1 MTRLTRIGNSQGI
14 RIPKPLIA
22 QANLENNKLDLEV
35 VEEGLLI
42 KPILNTRR
50 KNWKSNIESVLLKNK
65 DKKRIYPFLIR
76 FLKDSEDILGKDHF
90 IVNINYLLLSQHA
103 KTNEERAFYNRKSD
117 YFLKNSLGFAEGKIV
132 KFRGMQ
138 RELLFIWSDI
148 LMTSFR
154 QNNS

>member
-50 KNWKSNIESVLLKNK
+50 KNWKSNIESILSKNK
-65 DKKRIYPFLIR
+65 DKKDEAVI
-76 FLKDSEDILGKDHF
+76 
-90 IVNINYLLLSQHA
+90 
-103 KTNEERAFYNRKSD
+103 T
-117 YFLKNSLGFAEGKIV
+117 
-132 KFRGMQ
+132 
-138 RELLFIWSDI
+138 ELLDDSD
-148 LMTSFR
+148 LEDFKW
-154 QNNS
+154 